1 VRLVFGLIRY
11 GDKLI
16 PDGMSIAEIYDS
28 EAHSAFFSDVAQYV
42 GYLSSSYGLSITTEE
57 LK

>member
-1 VRLVFGLIRY
+1 LIRY